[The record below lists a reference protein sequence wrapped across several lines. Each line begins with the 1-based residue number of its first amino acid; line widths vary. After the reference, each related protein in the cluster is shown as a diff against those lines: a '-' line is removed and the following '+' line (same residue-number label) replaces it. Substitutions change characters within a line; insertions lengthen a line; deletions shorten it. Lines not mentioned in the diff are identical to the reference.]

1 MKAFKTLKYIEK
13 IIVLSASELSKW
25 VSLLVDT
32 EKLLLPVFTMYIDEM
47 LESLMLL
54 FMYSI
59 QRIF

>member
-13 IIVLSASELSKW
+13 IIVLSAAELSKW

-47 LESLMLL
+47 LKSLMLL

>member
-13 IIVLSASELSKW
+13 IIVLSAAELSKW

-32 EKLLLPVFTMYIDEM
+32 EKLLLPVFTMYINEM
-47 LESLMLL
+47 LKSLMLL